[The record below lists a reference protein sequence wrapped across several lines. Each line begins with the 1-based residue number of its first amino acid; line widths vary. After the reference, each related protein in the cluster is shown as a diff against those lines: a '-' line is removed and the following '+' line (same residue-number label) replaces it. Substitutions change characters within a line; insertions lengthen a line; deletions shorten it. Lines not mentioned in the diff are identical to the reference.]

1 MNTGSGSYF
10 HWLSFIRACK
20 NCSIMGRNLCLCHY
34 LVWINQCLW
43 LVSLLVALNYYQ
55 ERVEWVQADVKDEKK
70 DDEVDEKDDD
80 MDDKD
85 DEMDK
90 EEDEIDM
97 GKREFQP

>member
-1 MNTGSGSYF
+1 
-10 HWLSFIRACK
+10 
-20 NCSIMGRNLCLCHY
+20 MGRNLCLCHY

-70 DDEVDEKDDD
+70 DDEVDKKDDD

-85 DEMDK
+85 NEMDK